1 MTAPR
6 VREADI
12 VRVIR
17 DYLAVLGVWE
27 IKTQS
32 QGFQRRGVPDILACL
47 PPDGRLLAIEVKG
60 PRGKVSPEQEAE
72 LTQIAASGGLAIVAR
87 SLEEVQEA
95 LQRAYPRLVGR
106 VAVL

>member
-1 MTAPR
+1 MTQPR

-27 IKTQS
+27 IKVQS
-32 QGFQRRGVPDILACL
+32 QGFQRRGVPDILACV

-60 PRGKVSPEQEAE
+60 PRGKVSPEQQAE
-72 LTQIAASGGLAIVAR
+72 LEAIGEAGGLQLVAR
-87 SLEEVQEA
+87 SLEDVEMVLSEE
-95 LQRAYPRLVGR
+95 YPDLVRR